1 MVNNIINGLAV
12 KLNEVFGA
20 GYKIYKESIEQGLKE
35 PCFSI
40 VLLESLNTARLP
52 SRYLRET
59 AFDIHYFP
67 KSTTGAKNEMYEI
80 AEQLILALEYISVK
94 DNGNDSLCRGSKMRY
109 EIVDNVLHFF
119 VNYDLFIKKEQEK
132 GDGMEAVTIN
142 SKTEA

>member
-1 MVNNIINGLAV
+1 MVNDIINGLAV

-20 GYKIYKESIEQGLKE
+20 DYKIYKESIEQGFRE

-40 VLLESLNTARLP
+40 VLLESLNTPKLQN
-52 SRYLRET
+52 RYLRET

-80 AEQLILALEYISVK
+80 AEQLILALEHITVK
-94 DNGNDSLCRGSKMRY
+94 DNGVDSLCRGSKMRY

-119 VNYDLFIKKEQEK
+119 VNYDLFVMKELEK
-132 GDGMEAVTIN
+132 SDGMKSVAIN